1 MNGNLRRIFMIGVF
15 QIFFIDKSKINIKIG
30 LGKIISQLMMMKII
44 VYIIKR
50 VVNIILGIG
59 KRVIGDI
66 VIFMRMKSRILKE
79 LGVYLIYQY
88 GCVMKILRMIIIMV
102 GKVIRNII
110 ERSIVNISI
119 VNIGK
124 VMNIG
129 FIENKIYIIMIII
142 IVRFD
147 FCMDIISCSLLFI
160 FFLGGINIVMEVMV
174 DGS

>member
-1 MNGNLRRIFMIGVF
+1 
-15 QIFFIDKSKINIKIG
+15 
-30 LGKIISQLMMMKII
+30 
-44 VYIIKR
+44 
-50 VVNIILGIG
+50 
-59 KRVIGDI
+59 
-66 VIFMRMKSRILKE
+66 
-79 LGVYLIYQY
+79 
-88 GCVMKILRMIIIMV
+88 MV